1 MTNPNYVYEGL
12 RSRILSGHY
21 AVREKLTE
29 ESIAK
34 EYNTNRSRV
43 RTAFLK
49 LVDDGLLESEP
60 YKGVTI
66 KEISLKEV
74 IEILAIR
81 ELLEVHAIKEACRNI
96 SSEQLRGLESVLY
109 SMQQAIDSKDFEIYS
124 KLNTSF
130 HEIIYKAAAQAT
142 LYNVL
147 ISLKTRLMRYQYK
160 IALIPGRAE
169 KSLQEHK
176 NIYQAL
182 VERDEKAAET
192 HVNEH
197 IDHLREHIVQNR
209 QLLEITGGLK

>member
-49 LVDDGLLESEP
+49 LVDEGLLESEP
-60 YKGVTI
+60 HKGVTI
-66 KEISLKEV
+66 KEISLKEAM
-74 IEILAIR
+74 EILAIR
-81 ELLEVHAIKEACRNI
+81 KLLEVQAIKEACRNI

-124 KLNTSF
+124 KMNTSF
-130 HEIIYKAAAQAT
+130 HEIIYQAASQAT

-209 QLLEITGGLK
+209 QLLEIIGGLK